1 MNATTANFMK
11 MNFSIW
17 FALTCLIHSYFSL
30 QGALPRRSILSK
42 SKQYTISTT
51 VIRPQSVPA
60 KKPKPIPDRIYLS
73 PYKLAHFAEAVN
85 DQVLHRLNLSPRER
99 WSGRIH
105 LNIIPGKLGDPVV
118 YKRSRFINRWQYR
131 LDLPEVMTGP
141 ELARAI
147 VSTQLEEYAA
157 RNSTNAPVM
166 PAWLTE
172 GFSEIMLQSAGPVLF
187 LQFQN
192 SAGGVLN
199 FQLPNDPMQESRRII
214 QASRPVS
221 FLDLSLPP
229 VAMQTD
235 TGHRLLRAHSHLLVS
250 KLFTKPDGAKRMKY
264 FLRELPKHKNNQ
276 HAFLTAFNHK
286 SMLKAEQWW
295 MLTQT
300 QFRSRDAFN
309 RWIPDIA
316 MARLTDAL
324 QISVMH
330 PTETGTTLQR
340 GLISIQEFIKTGALE
355 EHQAKVKSITQKLLM
370 IQFNSPPEVARL
382 VRDYRATLEFYLGN
396 KTKLNLSRKPTAQKA
411 LLELTLQQLN
421 KLDIIFSDLQ
431 IVQKT
436 SEGSKKT
443 NPTQA
448 SKR

>member
-1 MNATTANFMK
+1 
-11 MNFSIW
+11 
-17 FALTCLIHSYFSL
+17 
-30 QGALPRRSILSK
+30 
-42 SKQYTISTT
+42 
-51 VIRPQSVPA
+51 
-60 KKPKPIPDRIYLS
+60 
-73 PYKLAHFAEAVN
+73 
-85 DQVLHRLNLSPRER
+85 
-99 WSGRIH
+99 
-105 LNIIPGKLGDPVV
+105 
-118 YKRSRFINRWQYR
+118 
-131 LDLPEVMTGP
+131 
-141 ELARAI
+141 
-147 VSTQLEEYAA
+147 
-157 RNSTNAPVM
+157 
-166 PAWLTE
+166 
-172 GFSEIMLQSAGPVLF
+172 
-187 LQFQN
+187 
-192 SAGGVLN
+192 
-199 FQLPNDPMQESRRII
+199 
-214 QASRPVS
+214 
-221 FLDLSLPP
+221 
-229 VAMQTD
+229 
-235 TGHRLLRAHSHLLVS
+235 
-250 KLFTKPDGAKRMKY
+250 
-264 FLRELPKHKNNQ
+264 
-276 HAFLTAFNHK
+276 
-286 SMLKAEQWW
+286 